1 MKKAVGMFAWELIAL
16 GLQMAVL
23 FVQALFGTTPIIFTW
38 LIPNTTAEWGA
49 KSSFSK
55 LRLMPFQKLLLGK
68 VVRLL
73 ELGFWITNQ

>member
-1 MKKAVGMFAWELIAL
+1 MFAWELIAL

-23 FVQALFGTTPIIFTW
+23 FVQASFGTTPYYFY
-38 LIPNTTAEWGA
+38 LIDSQYYSRGA
-49 KSSFSK
+49 TSSISK

-73 ELGFWITNQ
+73 ELGF